1 MVESYVKL
9 GPPQVAA
16 ANPSRPT
23 SEEAMAIASGSI
35 AYTDTYSVD
44 ENTKTIHVN
53 VGGACFQILLKLLAS
68 AGSSCL
74 LSPTK

>member
-1 MVESYVKL
+1 MVESYVRL
-9 GPPQVAA
+9 GHPRVAA
-16 ANPSRPT
+16 ADPSRPT

-68 AGSSCL
+68 AGSSCS

>member
-1 MVESYVKL
+1 MVESYVRL
-9 GPPQVAA
+9 GHPRVAA
-16 ANPSRPT
+16 ADPSRTT

-68 AGSSCL
+68 AGSSCS